1 MTRVLWVCYNVGSG
15 LLGLSCS
22 GLRVVVLRIWFDV
35 RGRVGVVVLVSGF
48 SVIFCLV

>member
-1 MTRVLWVCYNVGSG
+1 MVFGLCAGLLVLGLVARVLWVCYSVGSG

-35 RGRVGVVVLVSGF
+35 CGE
-48 SVIFCLV
+48 